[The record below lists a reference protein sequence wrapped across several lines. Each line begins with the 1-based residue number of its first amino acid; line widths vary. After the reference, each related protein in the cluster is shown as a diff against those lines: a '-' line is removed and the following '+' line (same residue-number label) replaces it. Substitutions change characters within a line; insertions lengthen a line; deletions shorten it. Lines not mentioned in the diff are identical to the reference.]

1 MIKKTIW
8 LCLSCLVLLSG
19 AATFGQM
26 APRGTVVRVMD
37 GLVFIDL
44 GKRDG
49 VMEGDLF
56 DIMSAEVLSHP
67 LTGDTL
73 AITPKSVGA
82 IRVRQ
87 VDEKLAIAELLH
99 IQAGHDPMLM
109 QISRVQD
116 PERLAEIEIYLRR
129 QMYGPG
135 GAISR
140 NLALIPGLYQ
150 LKTGEKNKGWT
161 LMGLEAVS
169 LIAGVGYRLS
179 SNDWKDQYDN
189 LPAGLLQS
197 EYDRFFDGAQSRRQ
211 WSNRFFWLA
220 GAVYVYNLADVLM
233 LGNGM
238 AMSASPPAARRPL
251 ALGLGLN
258 RNGTALLQLVHRF

>member
-1 MIKKTIW
+1 M
-8 LCLSCLVLLSG
+8 
-19 AATFGQM
+19 
-26 APRGTVVRVMD
+26 
-37 GLVFIDL
+37 FIDL

-56 DIMSAEVLSHP
+56 DLMSAEVLTHP

-87 VDEKLAIAELLH
+87 VEEKLAIAELLH
-99 IQAGHDPMLM
+99 IQGGHDPMLM
-109 QISRVQD
+109 PVSRVQD
-116 PERLAEIEIYLRR
+116 PERLAEIETYLRR
-129 QMYGPG
+129 RMYGPG
-135 GAISR
+135 GANSR

-169 LIAGVGYRLS
+169 LIAAISYRID
-179 SNDWKDQYDN
+179 SNNWFDQYHELETGQNFD
-189 LPAGLLQS
+189 
-197 EYDRFFDGAQSRRQ
+197 YYFDGAQSRRR

-220 GAVYVYNLADVLM
+220 GAVYVYNLADVFM
-233 LGNGM
+233 LGKGM
-238 AMSASPPAARRPL
+238 AMSASPPRAPRPL

-258 RNGTALLQLVHRF
+258 REGMALLQLVHRF